1 MFVEEF
7 LGVPAPSLSTVELGD
22 ELSVFDAATGTAL
35 TLNRTA
41 SDVFALAD
49 GHTTVGEAVEVL
61 ARAYGVEAGEI
72 ADDVVQTVQRLH
84 ESGVLVASK
93 S

>member
-1 MFVEEF
+1 MEEN

-49 GHTTVGEAVEVL
+49 GHTTVAEAVDVL
-61 ARAYGVEAGEI
+61 ARAYGVEAAVI
-72 ADDVVQTVQRLH
+72 ADEVAGAVRSLR
-84 ESGVLVASK
+84 ESGVLVASDT
-93 S
+93 